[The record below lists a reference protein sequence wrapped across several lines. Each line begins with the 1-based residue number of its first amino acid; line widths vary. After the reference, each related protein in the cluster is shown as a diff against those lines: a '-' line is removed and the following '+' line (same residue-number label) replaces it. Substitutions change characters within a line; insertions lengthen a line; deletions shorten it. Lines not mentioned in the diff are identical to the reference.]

1 MKRSSLLLGVTV
13 SLLSLSAF
21 AAPKEA
27 PAASDKPAATA
38 PAKKSTKKA
47 PKHAETKKP
56 AGAESAAH

>member
-27 PAASDKPAATA
+27 SATGEKPAATTSTKK
-38 PAKKSTKKA
+38 AKKST
-47 PKHAETKKP
+47 KHAETKKP
-56 AGAESAAH
+56 AATDPAAAH